1 MANLTIRNID
11 EHVKA
16 RLRVNAALK
25 GVSMEEEVR
34 QVLTRATMTT
44 ANDSTGPSLFKRIRA
59 RMQAAGV
66 NGVDL
71 HIAAREPAR
80 DPPTFAAPASSTR
93 TRQSAKRRAKA

>member
-34 QVLTRATMTT
+34 QVLTRATMTA
-44 ANDSTGPSLFKRIRA
+44 ANDPAGPSLFTRIRA
-59 RMQAAGV
+59 RMQAVGV
-66 NGVDL
+66 TGVDL
-71 HIAAREPAR
+71 DIAAREPAR
-80 DPPTFAAPASSTR
+80 DPPTFAAPASTTTTR
-93 TRQSAKRRAKA
+93 RSAKPRAKA